1 MGIFKRLKSVL
12 NGFFESFTTKAEDRN
27 PEYLI
32 ADTESRIKKCK
43 KEAQKQ
49 LVEVQTWAETVKIDM
64 REAEKKLADTR
75 RKIQIAVKE
84 NNKEL
89 LVELLMREEEFENL
103 YDERKQL
110 YDAAVN
116 EAIRIRDDFKQFE
129 NEMNMK
135 LYELQ
140 TMRSQTKLVVLR
152 EQIQKI
158 GNSYETASGGAIKE
172 RIDKLKSSLNTRCAR
187 IIATEQLNSENSG
200 LRYNRL
206 DYAAKKDRAALRAA
220 DILRLEQAAG
230 YDKQTLDAAQ

>member
-1 MGIFKRLKSVL
+1 MGILKRLKSVI
-12 NGFFESFTTKAEDRN
+12 NGFFESFATNAEAKN

-64 REAEKKLADTR
+64 REAEKKLSDTR
-75 RKIQIAVKE
+75 RKIQIAIKE

-89 LVELLMREEEFENL
+89 LIELLMREEEFQNL
-103 YDERKQL
+103 YEERKQL

-129 NEMNMK
+129 NDMNMK

-172 RIDKLKSSLNTRCAR
+172 RIDTLKGSLNTRCAR
-187 IIATEQLNSENSG
+187 IIATEQLNSEDSG

-206 DYAAKKDRAALRAA
+206 DYAAKKGRAALRAT
-220 DILRLEQAAG
+220 DILSIENTVVS
-230 YDKQTLDAAQ
+230 DKPRLDAAQ

>member
-1 MGIFKRLKSVL
+1 MGLFRRLKSVV
-12 NGFFESFTTKAEDRN
+12 NGFFESFATRAEEKN

-32 ADTESRIKKCK
+32 ADTESRIKKSK

-49 LVEVQTWAETVKIDM
+49 LIEVQTWAETVKIDM
-64 REAEKKLADTR
+64 RDAEKRLADTR
-75 RKIQIAVKE
+75 RKIQLAVKE

-89 LVELLMREEEFENL
+89 LIELLMREEEFERL
-103 YDERKQL
+103 YEERKQL

-129 NEMNMK
+129 NDMNTK

-152 EQIQKI
+152 EQIQSI
-158 GNSYETASGGAIKE
+158 GSSYETASGGAIKD
-172 RIDKLKSSLNTRCAR
+172 RIDSLKNSLNTRCAR
-187 IIATEQLNSENSG
+187 IIATEQLNSEDSG

-206 DYAAKKDRAALRAA
+206 DYAAKKSRASIRATE
-220 DILRLEQAAG
+220 ILSLENTSG
-230 YDKQTLDAAQ
+230 DKPKLDTAH